1 MASGASCFP
10 QTVKQGLLQVCQ
22 DSMLPRAWCLCAVCI
37 GCRARWC
44 AQFELQRSKQQ
55 RPVRKSPWGWRD
67 WWPGLWASCKTC
79 GKMPCHNKKKVAH
92 STPNDKMSFT
102 LCRSLHLCGPWW
114 IHPWLLDS
122 KPSCTSICNPGS
134 YLWAIL
140 TLGFRL
146 SSIFLLPHLF
156 PPEISS
162 SSYWPCV
169 PSQSSW
175 LLWME

>member
-92 STPNDKMSFT
+92 STHPMIR
-102 LCRSLHLCGPWW
+102 CRLPCVVPCTYVALDGNALGCLIQNQAARRYVIQDPISGLYSLLGSDFLHLP
-114 IHPWLLDS
+114 
-122 KPSCTSICNPGS
+122 
-134 YLWAIL
+134 
-140 TLGFRL
+140 
-146 SSIFLLPHLF
+146 
-156 PPEISS
+156 SS
-162 SSYWPCV
+162 SPF
-169 PSQSSW
+169 PSWDKQ
-175 LLWME
+175 